1 MKHVKFL
8 WICLVIGTACLTGCT
23 ANQETFTGKNYSAE
37 AEAIT
42 GVTIDVRDRQ
52 IDVTLSSDNQI
63 HIDYFENS
71 KEFYDISVSD
81 DHVLTM
87 TAVNQKEWT
96 DYVGGKPDA
105 AGRIISLQ
113 LPDAHVAS
121 LNLATTNETISLPA
135 LTVSSELSLSSHGGD
150 LIFNKLN
157 VGNAINLT
165 AKNGDISGTIIGTQ
179 DDYTILCDIK
189 KGQSN
194 LLSSKGDGAKKL
206 TASNNN
212 GDINIEFVRE

>member
-8 WICLVIGTACLTGCT
+8 WMCLVIATACLTGCT

-113 LPDAHVAS
+113 LPDAHVTS

-135 LTVSSELSLSSHGGD
+135 LTVSGELSLSSRGGD

-157 VGNAINLT
+157 VGNAVN
-165 AKNGDISGTIIGTQ
+165 
-179 DDYTILCDIK
+179 
-189 KGQSN
+189 
-194 LLSSKGDGAKKL
+194 L

-212 GDINIEFVRE
+212 GDINIEFVCE